1 MNMKKGFTLAEV
13 LITLSIIG
21 VVSALTLPSLTS
33 GYKSQQIGVS
43 LSKAINTLENA
54 NLLALQTSGVSDL
67 TLIPATTNRPYSESI
82 KNTSKI
88 VSRNTSAT
96 NYNKYKF
103 HGGTGLTVL
112 DTPSSAFDTKD
123 GMTYLQPNGNPAA
136 TTANG
141 SSLTNLPD
149 YYSGRAYRVYVD
161 IDGNAKGLNTLGRD
175 LFELRID
182 SRGTVIPYGGMAW
195 QDYKTGN
202 GIPLWQTS
210 GNSACNSTSIGD
222 GSTCAG
228 AIVDNGYSVN
238 YF

>member
-1 MNMKKGFTLAEV
+1 MKKKKGFTLAEV

-54 NLLALQTSGVSDL
+54 NLMALQTSGVSDL
-67 TLIPATTNRPYSESI
+67 TLIPANTTQPYSESI
-82 KNTSKI
+82 RNTSKI
-88 VSRNTSAT
+88 VTRNTSNAD
-96 NYNKYKF
+96 YNKYKI
-103 HGGTGLTVL
+103 HGGSSLSTL
-112 DTPSSAFDTKD
+112 DRPSSAFDTKD
-123 GMTYLQPNGNPAA
+123 GMTYLQPTNGAPA
-136 TTANG
+136 TTDNG
-141 SSLTNLPD
+141 SSRDLPD
-149 YYSGRAYRVYVD
+149 YYSGKAYKVYVD
-161 IDGNAKGLNTLGRD
+161 IDGNAKGPNTLGRD

-195 QDYKTGN
+195 QDYYSGS

-210 GNSACNSTSIGD
+210 GDNACNSTSIGK
-222 GSTCAG
+222 GYTCAG